1 MKTPEELLQVWI
13 SSCTG
18 KAGTGMPFNPEGFI
32 EYVQKDAL
40 SDPMAQTLDQH
51 ELELVRDV
59 ADRLE
64 RQLEART
71 AELDAMR
78 AKWLEAR
85 RYLRAANKGA
95 ERNAQALA
103 LATTRYW
110 DYRDS
115 ERREKKR
122 DENNH
127 KTVVWNWLL
136 LSDEE
141 MAKKVGSIEDVTAYR
156 HMLKALLGTSLLKHL

>member
-1 MKTPEELLQVWI
+1 MKYEGPLYGKIGRRYIPLKQTSDDIDRMELVPDIIEDIEYQLQVRTEELAEMREKW
-13 SSCTG
+13 
-18 KAGTGMPFNPEGFI
+18 
-32 EYVQKDAL
+32 
-40 SDPMAQTLDQH
+40 H
-51 ELELVRDV
+51 
-59 ADRLE
+59 
-64 RQLEART
+64 EAR
-71 AELDAMR
+71 
-78 AKWLEAR
+78 KH
-85 RYLRAANKGA
+85 LRAANKGA